1 MSLTLYVVRH
11 GQAASNIEKKAY
23 DDSEA
28 ELTMHGKMQA
38 MDTGKKL
45 KAEKVEFDAIYCS
58 KYKRAKETCAIALES
73 AGWKKKRKDVHY
85 LISLRERDLKGI
97 YGVSFDADYWKE
109 LQYFTTDAAEKAG
122 IETFDHLENR
132 AKGFIC
138 AMKKKYP
145 DGANILVFTHGL
157 LELAFYTSVYGRPA
171 SGTTYHLNLL
181 KNGEY
186 RVYEIE

>member
-11 GQAASNIEKKAY
+11 GQAVSNIEKKAY

-28 ELTMHGKMQA
+28 ELTMNGKMQA

-45 KAEKVEFDAIYCS
+45 KAAEVKFDAIYCS

-73 AGWKKKRKDVHY
+73 AGWKKRKKEVHY
-85 LISLRERDLKGI
+85 LALLRERNLTGI

-109 LQYFTTDAAEKAG
+109 LQHFDTDAAKKAG

-138 AMKKKYP
+138 AMKKKFP
-145 DGANILVFTHGL
+145 NGGNVLVFTHGL

-171 SGTTYHLNLL
+171 SGTTYDLNLL
-181 KNGEY
+181 NNGEF
-186 RVYEIE
+186 RVYKIE